1 MSSRFNDKNTFSK
14 LKKKKIQISAVRTG
28 VCAYME
34 ATLLAITLKII
45 IIIIII
51 VIIIIIILIKSKE
64 PLLN

>member
-14 LKKKKIQISAVRTG
+14 LKKKIQISAVRTG

>member
-14 LKKKKIQISAVRTG
+14 LKKKIQISAVRTG
-28 VCAYME
+28 VYAYME
-34 ATLLAITLKII
+34 ATLLAITLKI